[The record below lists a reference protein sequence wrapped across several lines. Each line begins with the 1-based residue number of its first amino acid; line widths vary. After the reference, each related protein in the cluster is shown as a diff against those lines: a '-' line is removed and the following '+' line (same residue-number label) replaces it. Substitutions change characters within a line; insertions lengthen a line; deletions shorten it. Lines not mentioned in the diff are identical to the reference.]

1 MTMASKG
8 SPVVAA
14 AALPPAESLG
24 ALVEG
29 VRRMALQRELV
40 GMAAVAAECAA
51 ELAHG
56 VRARCYY
63 VNLEQEQLWTPEG
76 DPLSMRGLAGLAA
89 RQRQSRV
96 ASRAQAE
103 PGYCREIDDPEGS
116 GGERLLAQ
124 PILATQDEV
133 HAVVVVARSPALP
146 PFGAAE
152 LSVLALWAEQVAP
165 LFHMLHLEGIAEEA
179 HRASEVAGRPS
190 LYREEA
196 LAHVST
202 GEKDLG
208 QLVHRL
214 PAWLFHSHWLA
225 VAWISTTALFFALVP
240 VKEYASGPAFVAST
254 GDRNVAATS
263 SGVVESILVAP
274 GDRVERGQLLATFS
288 AQSRQAE
295 LTLAQAELERAVLA
309 RLRAPAD
316 PALEASVARARGDR
330 ELAAAVVA
338 AADVRANTTGRIGD
352 LRVDIGR
359 SVQAGEILMTIKGDD
374 MRPPTVRALVPGRH
388 RPAVEIG
395 QPFTFNL
402 DGFANAPQR
411 LSVSAVS
418 EAVIGPHE
426 MRRVV
431 GPELA
436 DSLAIEGPVIFVDA
450 QLDGPTIE
458 ADGRTWT
465 LRAGMVG
472 RTDVAVRHKPLG
484 YLLFPGLERLL
495 NDV

>member
-1 MTMASKG
+1 MTGETA
-8 SPVVAA
+8 PVVAA
-14 AALPPAESLG
+14 APLPPAESLS
-24 ALVEG
+24 ALVDG
-29 VRRMALQRELV
+29 VRRIALQRDLV

-63 VNLEQEQLWTPEG
+63 VHLEQELLWTPDG
-76 DPLSMRGLAGLAA
+76 DEFSARGLAGLAV
-89 RQRQSRV
+89 RLRQSRV

-103 PGYCREIDDPEGS
+103 PSYCREIDDPEGS

-124 PILATQDEV
+124 PILASSGEV
-133 HAVVVVARSPALP
+133 HAVVVVARGPALP
-146 PFGAAE
+146 PFSAAE
-152 LSVLALWAEQVAP
+152 LAVLALWAEQVAP

-179 HRASEVAGRPS
+179 HRAAEVAGRQS

-208 QLVHRL
+208 QLVDRL
-214 PAWLFHSHWLA
+214 PAWLLHSHWLA
-225 VAWISTTALFFALVP
+225 VVWISTTALFFALVP

-254 GDRNVAATS
+254 GDRNVAATR
-263 SGVVESILVAP
+263 SGVIESILVAP
-274 GDRVERGQLLATFS
+274 GELVEPGQLLATFS
-288 AQSRQAE
+288 AQSRRAE
-295 LTLAQAELERAVLA
+295 LTLAEAELERAVLA

-316 PALEASVARARGDR
+316 PALEASVARARANR
-330 ELAAAVVA
+330 ELAAAEVEA
-338 AADVRANTTGRIGD
+338 AGVRVTTAGRVGDVRVD
-352 LRVDIGR
+352 LGR

-374 MRPPTVRALVPGRH
+374 LRPPTVRALVPGRH

-411 LSVSAVS
+411 LTVSAVS
-418 EAVIGPHE
+418 EEVIGTNE

-458 ADGRTWT
+458 ADGRSWT
-465 LRAGMVG
+465 VRAGMVG
-472 RTDVAVRHKPLG
+472 RTDVAVRHKPLA